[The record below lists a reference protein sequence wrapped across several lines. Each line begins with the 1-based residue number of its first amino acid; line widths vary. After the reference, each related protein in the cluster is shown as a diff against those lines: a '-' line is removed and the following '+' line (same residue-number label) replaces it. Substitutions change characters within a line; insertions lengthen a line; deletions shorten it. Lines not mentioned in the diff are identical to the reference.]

1 MAKTQSAA
9 LERKKLMGDPV
20 MITTIVV
27 LIAECPRLFDTVC
40 ILGGKRL

>member
-27 LIAECPRLFDTVC
+27 LIAFLTIFISFPPTPLM
-40 ILGGKRL
+40 